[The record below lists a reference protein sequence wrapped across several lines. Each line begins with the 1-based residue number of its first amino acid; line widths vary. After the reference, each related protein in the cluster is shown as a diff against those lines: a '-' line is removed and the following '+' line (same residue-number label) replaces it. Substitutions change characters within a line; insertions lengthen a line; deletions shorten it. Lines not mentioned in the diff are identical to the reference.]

1 VRIIY
6 FVTHEVVMMNMFRRC
21 VVMSMLIGFLLSLTG
36 CNTIAG
42 VGEDITGSAR
52 TVQHAF

>member
-1 VRIIY
+1 
-6 FVTHEVVMMNMFRRC
+6 MMNMFRRC
-21 VVMSMLIGFLLSLTG
+21 VAMSLLMGFLFSLAG

>member
-1 VRIIY
+1 
-6 FVTHEVVMMNMFRRC
+6 MMNMFRRC
-21 VVMSMLIGFLLSLTG
+21 VAMSLLLGVLFSLTG

-52 TVQHAF
+52 TVQHAL

>member
-1 VRIIY
+1 MRIIY

-21 VVMSMLIGFLLSLTG
+21 VAMSMLIGFLLSLTG